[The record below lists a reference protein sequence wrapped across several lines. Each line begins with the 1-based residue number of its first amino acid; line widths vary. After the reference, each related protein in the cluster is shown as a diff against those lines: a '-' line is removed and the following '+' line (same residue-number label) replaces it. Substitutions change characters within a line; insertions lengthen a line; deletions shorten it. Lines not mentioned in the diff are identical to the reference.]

1 MKTRCHNCGASASLD
16 MLVSTNAAGRAF
28 AAAFNVPAPLAP
40 LMLKYLGLFRPPERE
55 LAFGRAT
62 TLLAEITPFI
72 TAGKLTFDRQT
83 TEAPVGAWAW
93 AINQVL
99 AARDAGTL
107 KTPMTTHNY
116 LYRIVQGYDHRKH
129 SVEGDEAA
137 KAWSG
142 STTSNATVMLNGLR
156 KPVFGNMSQRETFD
170 AVMKAQR
177 PGETADEAYERIKEG
192 YL

>member
-1 MKTRCHNCGASASLD
+1 MKTRCHNCGATASLD

-55 LAFGRAT
+55 LSFGRAT

-83 TEAPVGAWAW
+83 TAAPIGAWAW

-107 KTPMTTHNY
+107 KMPMTTHNY

-142 STTSNATVMLNGLR
+142 NTTSGATVMLNGLR
-156 KPVFGNMSQRETFD
+156 KPVLMGKTQQETWD
-170 AVMKAQR
+170 IVMQAQM
-177 PGETADEAYERIKEG
+177 PGETADEAYERIKEK
-192 YL
+192 Y